1 MKAQDLVIEELV
13 EFRRGLVDLHGRR
26 LIIHDVHAMAQFRRD
41 IVEMVGRDQAR
52 RVFTRFGYFW
62 GQTDAAAMKRIF
74 DWESTAEWLM
84 ACAALHMLQGAG
96 EIEAKLLEFDEPAG
110 QMQMELVWENS
121 AESEEHMVELGMG
134 KQPSCWILAGY
145 ASGYASYCLG
155 KSVYFVEEKCRVKG
169 DSHCSAI
176 GKDIDSWGKE
186 IEPHLPYF
194 HADDIQGKVRDQ
206 TRRLRTQQL
215 ALARQRR
222 ELEAALRGP
231 ALSSVSVRSRSF
243 LEILD
248 LANRVARFD
257 ISILITGET
266 GVGKEVLARH
276 IHSQSPRAE
285 GPFVAVNCGALTE
298 SLLESELFGHVAGS
312 FTGATGDKAGL
323 LDEAQGGT
331 IFLDEIGDV
340 SPAMQL
346 RLLRVLQEKEIL
358 PVGDTHSHKV
368 DVRVIAATNRNLEQ
382 AIAAGAF
389 RQDLYYR
396 LQVVHIEVPPL
407 RDRKEDILAL
417 ARHFVEKYGNQ
428 LKLGKLHLDA
438 SCLDCLLEHSWPGNI
453 RELENAIERAAVLCT
468 NGVIRPEYLPSTV
481 VQDRRHRSN
490 DPSRSLAAAELDH
503 IQAVLESVGGNRA
516 EAARVLQIGQATLY
530 RKLHLLK
537 ARQETPKPE

>member
-1 MKAQDLVIEELV
+1 MKAQDLMIEELV

-41 IVEMVGRDQAR
+41 LVEMVGRDQAR

-84 ACAALHMLQGAG
+84 AGAVLHMLQGAG
-96 EIEAKLLEFDEPAG
+96 EIEAHLLAFDEPAG
-110 QMQMELVWENS
+110 RVQMEFVWENS
-121 AESEEHMVELGMG
+121 AESEEHIAELGMG
-134 KQPSCWILAGY
+134 KEPSCWILTGY

-169 DSHCSAI
+169 DPHCSAI
-176 GKDIDSWGKE
+176 GKDVESWGKK

-206 TRRLRTQQL
+206 TRRLKTQQL
-215 ALARQRR
+215 ALARQRK

-231 ALSSVSVRSRSF
+231 ALSSVSVRSRNF

-248 LANRVARFD
+248 LANRVAGFD

-276 IHSQSPRAE
+276 IHGQSPRAE
-285 GPFVAVNCGALTE
+285 GPFVAINCGALTE

-312 FTGATGDKAGL
+312 FTGATRDKAGL

-346 RLLRVLQEKEIL
+346 KLLRVLQEKDIL
-358 PVGDTHSHKV
+358 PVGDTRSHKV
-368 DVRVIAATNRNLEQ
+368 DVRVIAATNRDLEQ

-396 LQVVHIEVPPL
+396 LRVVHIEVPPL

-428 LKLGKLHLDA
+428 LKLGELRLDA
-438 SCLDCLLEHSWPGNI
+438 SCLDSLLKHSWPGNI
-453 RELENAIERAAVLCT
+453 RELENAIERASVLCT
-468 NGVIRPEYLPSTV
+468 DGVIQPEHLPATI
-481 VQDRRHRSN
+481 VQDHRHRSN
-490 DPSRSLAAAELDH
+490 DPSRSLATAELDH
-503 IQAVLESVGGNRA
+503 IEAVLESVGGNRA
-516 EAARVLQIGQATLY
+516 EAARILEIGQATLY
-530 RKLHLLK
+530 RKLRLLR
-537 ARQETPKPE
+537 ARQDPERQ